1 MLGVSLQILG
11 FDPQRLHLKEGMG
24 HGQEDQSS
32 MKALKH
38 FVCLTEDSCVGDR
51 AGDGSVVTFVE
62 EDEAASIT

>member
-1 MLGVSLQILG
+1 
-11 FDPQRLHLKEGMG
+11 
-24 HGQEDQSS
+24 

-38 FVCLTEDSCVGDR
+38 FVLPPSVMCLTEDSVGDR

>member
-1 MLGVSLQILG
+1 
-11 FDPQRLHLKEGMG
+11 
-24 HGQEDQSS
+24 

-38 FVCLTEDSCVGDR
+38 FVLPPSGMCLTEDSRVGDR